1 MLAGLVLAGLT
12 TVVTETVRSG
22 GHTIKVERLRITD
35 AGRRALEAD
44 RACTYRPITSARSI
58 STLVRPREEAARITS
73 ALR

>member
-35 AGRRALEAD
+35 AGQACASRRWGALVC
-44 RACTYRPITSARSI
+44 RGFTSPGNS
-58 STLVRPREEAARITS
+58 AAR
-73 ALR
+73 